1 MSRETSHFK
10 SASDIVVNFLVTRQ
24 PSLCAFN
31 MTTALPTIQ
40 IIITPLAKW
49 RVFSKHWSDHTM
61 EDVSWITFCACF
73 QCPDLRAV
81 LGSSC
86 YKVQTQKTSV
96 MIAGH
101 NLKRSQN
108 FLWGQFYTR
117 HEAWQSNWHQ
127 NASRAFEEMKFIRE
141 LTLQLFCCNGYV

>member
-1 MSRETSHFK
+1 MSRETSSHFK
-10 SASDIVVNFLVTRQ
+10 SASDIVVNFLVIRQ
-24 PSLCAFN
+24 PSSCAFY

-40 IIITPLAKW
+40 MFSTPLAKW
-49 RVFSKHWSDHTM
+49 RVLWKHSSDHTM

-96 MIAGH
+96 IIAGH

-108 FLWGQFYTR
+108 FLWGYFTS

-127 NASRAFEEMKFIRE
+127 NASRAFEGMKFIRE
-141 LTLQLFCCNGYV
+141 LTLQMFCCNGYV